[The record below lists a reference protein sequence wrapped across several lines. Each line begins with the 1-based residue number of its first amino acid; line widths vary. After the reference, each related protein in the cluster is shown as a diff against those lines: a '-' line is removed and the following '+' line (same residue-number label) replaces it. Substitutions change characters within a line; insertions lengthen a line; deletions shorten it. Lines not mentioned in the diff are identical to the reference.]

1 MAGKNEMVVSTKSG
15 ELKVVVMDI
24 SPTKARNLLRM
35 NTNNRNLR
43 ESRVNQYAYD
53 MKTGHW
59 YANGMPIVI
68 SNEGELK
75 DGQHRLQACIQAG
88 VTLKNCIILYLP
100 EEQANCYDV
109 GASRSAR
116 DLAMY
121 MGLDDAPFWN
131 CPSVYGAVNMAMRG
145 EKLVSWHS
153 ISKPAVIQ
161 VMQEHRDACAFV
173 YRWIYGNGQAQKKNL
188 RKSPYAAAL
197 FNAYAAGYDIEKL
210 TNFAAVMIHGI
221 CSDVS
226 EEPIIRYRDI
236 VLQHKAISKMAQR
249 QLYLQGQEALHTYD
263 EGMRKVN
270 LKNADTEYYK
280 FFARD

>member
-15 ELKVVVMDI
+15 ELKVVVTDI
-24 SPTKARNLLRM
+24 TPTKAKSLLRM

-43 ESRVNQYAYD
+43 EGRIDQYAHD
-53 MKTGHW
+53 MRSNHW

-75 DGQHRLQACIQAG
+75 DGQHRLQACIKAG
-88 VTLKNCIILYLP
+88 VTLKSCIILYLP

-109 GASRSAR
+109 GANRSAR

-121 MGLDDAPFWN
+121 MGLDDSPFWN
-131 CPSVYGAVNMAMRG
+131 CPQIYGAVNMAMRG
-145 EKLVSWHS
+145 ERLVSWQS

-173 YRWIYGNGQAQKKNL
+173 YRWIYGSSQAQKKNL
-188 RKSPYAAAL
+188 RKSPYAAAM
-197 FNAYAAGYDIEKL
+197 FNAYASGYDVEKL

-221 CSDVS
+221 CGDVS
-226 EEPIIRYRDI
+226 EEPIISYRDI
-236 VLQHKAISKMAQR
+236 VLQHRAVSKVAQR
-249 QLYLQGQEALHTYD
+249 QLYLQGQEALHTYA
-263 EGMRKVN
+263 EGLHKVN
-270 LKNADTEYYK
+270 LKNADTEYYQ
-280 FFARD
+280 FFSRD